1 MALTPY
7 KTFAPGEILTATDLN
22 ASFSHLTTNALQMI
36 SPLTGTLDADGN
48 IIVLDG
54 DADSKIQCATD
65 DVLTLTLQNFAAF
78 IWDGDVA
85 SPVNGI
91 TFTSSAT
98 GVGPLISAHGE
109 TNVDLRLKG
118 KGTGK
123 ISLLNEDSES
133 LDISKNAADEVLL
146 QAGGTDSNISLVLK
160 GKGTGTIQLGDAEL
174 PFPDSD
180 GTAGQSLV
188 TNGAGALSWGY
199 GIAPGFIAPYGG
211 TGTPTGW
218 LLCDGSN
225 VNRTTYAA
233 LFAAIGETWGAGDG
247 VTTFGLPDLRRRTLV
262 GKGGSGTGTLGN
274 AVGNTGGAET
284 VTSSNHT
291 HSAGTLAGSAGLS
304 TVTCVAGGGNS
315 VTPDHTTTI
324 TGSTGS
330 AGSEVLNNMQPSAVV
345 GYFIKT

>member
-1 MALTPY
+1 MSLTPY
-7 KTFAPGEILTATDLN
+7 KTFAPGEILTAADLN

-36 SPLTGTLDADGN
+36 SPLTGTLDMDGN
-48 IIVLDG
+48 ILVLDG
-54 DADSKIQCATD
+54 DADSKLQCATD
-65 DVLTLTLQNFAAF
+65 DVLTLTLQNFGAF
-78 IWDGDVA
+78 IFDGDAA
-85 SPVNGI
+85 SPVNGL
-91 TFTSSAT
+91 TLTSTPT
-98 GVGPLISAHGE
+98 GLGPLISAHGE
-109 TNVDLRLKG
+109 TNIDLRLKG

-123 ISLLNEDSES
+123 VRLLNEDNDT
-133 LDISKNAADEVLL
+133 LDVSKNADDEVLL
-146 QAGGTDSNISLVLK
+146 QAGGSGSNIALVLK
-160 GKGTGTIQLGDAEL
+160 GKGTGTVQLGDAEL

-188 TNGAGALSWGY
+188 TDGAGALSWGY

-211 TGTPTGW
+211 TSTPSGW
-218 LLCDGSN
+218 LSCDGSN
-225 VNRTTYAA
+225 VSRATYAA
-233 LFAAIGETWGAGDG
+233 LFSAIGTTWGAGDG
-247 VTTFGLPDLRRRTLV
+247 VTTFTLPDFRRRTLV
-262 GKGGSGTGTLGN
+262 GKGGAGTGTLGN

-304 TVTCVAGGGNS
+304 TVLCVAGGGNS